1 MAILV
6 KLNDTIN
13 KIEIG
18 LNTSLNLSSQDT

>member
-18 LNTSLNLSSQDT
+18 LNTSLNLSSQDS